1 MQTQMEIPQFPLP
14 ICGNLLISRNSL
26 KCALGQG
33 TNLSCLRL
41 ARSEARNGCLT
52 RMSTQRAQYEAFAWW
67 LTRERIGHDLG
78 ERYPALQELP
88 SRLLALVEK
97 LDASQGNQSPQE
109 MPSGWLSKLDA
120 MDEGDQLLRAR
131 KKRLTARTRRHEPG

>member
-1 MQTQMEIPQFPLP
+1 LRCPTLAPCEGARWVPEAM
-14 ICGNLLISRNSL
+14 SR
-26 KCALGQG
+26 
-33 TNLSCLRL
+33 
-41 ARSEARNGCLT
+41 
-52 RMSTQRAQYEAFAWW
+52 QRVHYEPFAWW
-67 LTRERIGHDLG
+67 LTRERIGHDLR

-97 LDASQGNQSPQE
+97 LGASQGNQSPQE